1 MPLREMPAFVFSH
14 KEVLRAVI
22 CSLCSCFFLI
32 CQLILMQH
40 TLLSVIFE
48 VVIPFTAAVTF
59 GCYAITMA
67 MDRPAILIYPPTI
80 YFVSLLVNQLLRVEV
95 GVKETYPIFIFIE
108 MVPYLFY
115 SVSVATGKIKKITR
129 GVLIAGCVIIILF
142 CIVTCTLAVVF
153 PIMLYSRV
161 SQPFA
166 LTMGLL
172 SILSIYIGMLEQL
185 KIAGCKKRQR
195 LRKIRIFF

>member
-14 KEVLRAVI
+14 KNVFRAVV
-22 CSLCSCFFLI
+22 CALASCFFLFL
-32 CQLILMQH
+32 QLILMQH
-40 TLLSVIFE
+40 TLLSVIFD

-108 MVPYLFY
+108 MIPYLFY
-115 SVSVATGKIKKITR
+115 SVSVATGRIKKLTR
-129 GVLIAGCVIIILF
+129 GVLIGGCVIIVLF
-142 CIVTCTLAVVF
+142 CIVTAILAF
-153 PIMLYSRV
+153 AFQIMLYSRV
-161 SQPFA
+161 SQTFA
-166 LTMGLL
+166 LMMGLL

>member
-14 KEVLRAVI
+14 KNVLHAVI
-22 CSLCSCFFLI
+22 CSLMSCFFLLL
-32 CQLILMQH
+32 QLILMQH
-40 TLLSVIFE
+40 NLLSVIFD

-95 GVKETYPIFIFIE
+95 GVKETYPIFIFIG
-108 MVPYLFY
+108 MIPYLFY
-115 SVSVATGKIKKITR
+115 SVSVATGKIKKTAR
-129 GVLIAGCVIIILF
+129 RVLIAGCVMIILA
-142 CIVTCTLAVVF
+142 CIVIFILAVAF
-153 PIMLYSRV
+153 QIMLYSRV
-161 SQPFA
+161 SQTFA
-166 LTMGLL
+166 LMMGLL
-172 SILSIYIGMLEQL
+172 SILCIYIGMMEQL